1 MCVFS
6 LSLLS
11 LLLSFFLVAE
21 TFFTMHME
29 GSASTFSNKKHLQ
42 SDTNEDD
49 IHNDDREINDNEA
62 FSPVAEG

>member
-1 MCVFS
+1 
-6 LSLLS
+6 
-11 LLLSFFLVAE
+11 
-21 TFFTMHME
+21 MHME